1 MAKLKQSRDQQTVQE
16 DAIVQELLAEVQAIE
31 ERSQCAVRWHQ
42 LMNQHCHLEIP
53 VQYERL
59 FRRAPPPPE
68 ESTHDHR
75 RGTQQSRRRRL
86 SHSRV

>member
-1 MAKLKQSRDQQTVQE
+1 MAKRKKSRDQQTVQE

-53 VQYERL
+53 VQY
-59 FRRAPPPPE
+59 
-68 ESTHDHR
+68 
-75 RGTQQSRRRRL
+75 
-86 SHSRV
+86 

>member
-1 MAKLKQSRDQQTVQE
+1 MAKRKKSHDQQTVQE

-31 ERSQCAVRWHQ
+31 ERRQYAVRLHQ
-42 LMNQHCHLEIP
+42 LMHQRCHLEMP

-59 FRRAPPPPE
+59 LRRAPPRPE

>member
-1 MAKLKQSRDQQTVQE
+1 MAKRKQSRDQQTVQE
-16 DAIVQELLAEVQAIE
+16 DAIIQELLAEGQAIA
-31 ERSQCAVRWHQ
+31 ERRQYAIRWHT
-42 LMNQHCHLEIP
+42 LMNQRCHLEIP
-53 VQYERL
+53 VQFERL
-59 FRRAPPPPE
+59 WRRASTRPE

>member
-1 MAKLKQSRDQQTVQE
+1 MAKRKKSRDQQMVQE

-31 ERSQCAVRWHQ
+31 ARRQDASRWHT
-42 LMNQHCHLEIP
+42 LMNQRGHLEIP

-59 FRRAPPPPE
+59 CRRFPPRPE